1 MAKFRVNGV
10 DGLDLTY
17 ERKSQ
22 LSTDDL
28 LRIIRPGAELMQ
40 ARFVQKVQAVFTQHS
55 GDLAN
60 SFKIRERKSDDGAAI
75 SIAPEGK
82 HRPNGR
88 GIRNRKKSEK
98 SKPKTNAEVAFVLE
112 YGSPRMAATHFMENT
127 IDESEA
133 DVIAAMDAEFNK
145 ILDERGL

>member
-1 MAKFRVNGV
+1 MAKFKVNGV

-40 ARFVQKVQAVFTQHS
+40 SRFVQKVQAIFTQHS

>member
-40 ARFVQKVQAVFTQHS
+40 SRFVQKVQAIFTQRS

-88 GIRNRKKSEK
+88 GIRNRKKSGK
-98 SKPKTNAEVAFVLE
+98 SKSKTNAEVAFVLE

>member
-10 DGLDLTY
+10 DGLDLTF

-28 LRIIRPGAELMQ
+28 LRIIRPGAELIQ
-40 ARFVQKVQAVFTQHS
+40 TRFVQKIQAIFTQHS

-60 SFKIRERKSDDGAAI
+60 AFKLRERKSDDGAAI

-82 HRPNGR
+82 HSPNGR
-88 GIRNRKKSEK
+88 GIRNRKKSG
-98 SKPKTNAEVAFVLE
+98 KPKTNAEVAFVLE

>member
-1 MAKFRVNGV
+1 MAQFKVNGV
-10 DGLDLTY
+10 DGLDLTF

-40 ARFVQKVQAVFTQHS
+40 SRFVQKIHEVFTQRS

-60 SFKIRERKSDDGAAI
+60 SFKLRNIKFDDGAAI

-82 HRPNGR
+82 HSPNGR
-88 GIRNRKKSEK
+88 GIRNRKKSG
-98 SKPKTNAEVAFVLE
+98 KPKTSAEVAFVLE
-112 YGSPRMAATHFMENT
+112 YGSPRLAATHFMENT
-127 IDESEA
+127 VEESEA
-133 DVIAAMDAEFNK
+133 DVIAAMEAEFNK